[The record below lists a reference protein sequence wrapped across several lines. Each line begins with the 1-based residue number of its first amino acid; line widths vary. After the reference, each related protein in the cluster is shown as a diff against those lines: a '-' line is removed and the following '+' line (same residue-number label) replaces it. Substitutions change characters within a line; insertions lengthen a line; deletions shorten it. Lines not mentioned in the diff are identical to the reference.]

1 MTLNIDS
8 LSTVKGNAPRW
19 RDSTASFGYVS
30 RTLHWV
36 TAALVTL
43 QFTIVLAWKGLGEN
57 ALTLMLASIGPHGSL
72 GILILLVTLVRI
84 GWAWH
89 NRQHRPP
96 PLPGISGALSRSVHC
111 AFYALLIVLPAIA
124 LLRQYGRGGVLQF
137 YGMQIL
143 PEAER
148 DIAWM
153 MAPAGLLHSP
163 LSWLLLALIMGHVTM
178 ALAHR
183 FWVKDKVVAR
193 MMG

>member
-8 LSTVKGNAPRW
+8 LSTGNSIAPRW
-19 RDSTASFGYVS
+19 RDSVTGFGCIS

-43 QFTIVLAWKGLGEN
+43 QFTVVLAWKGLGEN

-96 PLPGISGALSRSVHC
+96 PPPGISGVLSRSVHC

-124 LLRQYGRGGVLQF
+124 LLRQYGRGGILQF

-163 LSWLLLALIMGHVTM
+163 LSWLLLALVIGHVAM
-178 ALAHR
+178 ALVHR
-183 FWVKDKVVAR
+183 FWFKDKIVAR

>member
-8 LSTVKGNAPRW
+8 LSTVNSITPRW
-19 RDSTASFGYVS
+19 RDSVTGFGYIS

-43 QFTIVLAWKGLGEN
+43 QFTVVLAWKGLGEN
-57 ALTLMLASIGPHGSL
+57 ALTLMLASIGPHGSV

-96 PLPGISGALSRSVHC
+96 PPPGIGGVLARSVHH

-163 LSWLLLALIMGHVTM
+163 LSWLLLALVIGHVAM
-178 ALAHR
+178 ALVHR
-183 FWVKDKVVAR
+183 FWFKDKIVAR
-193 MMG
+193 MTG